1 MANKCLSTVRPAVAA
16 WPPPSGMKTGIQTR
30 ALQIGVADCFPH
42 HYSLKTHDEAKD
54 FRRSPSPGAVSAVN
68 DYQSVTMIYLEAP
81 IDYKFAFEAK
91 EAFKD

>member
-1 MANKCLSTVRPAVAA
+1 
-16 WPPPSGMKTGIQTR
+16 MKTGIQTR

-54 FRRSPSPGAVSAVN
+54 FRRSPSPGAVSAVS

>member
-1 MANKCLSTVRPAVAA
+1 
-16 WPPPSGMKTGIQTR
+16 MKTGIQTR
-30 ALQIGVADCFPH
+30 ASQIGVADCFPH

-54 FRRSPSPGAVSAVN
+54 FRRSPSPGAVN
-68 DYQSVTMIYLEAP
+68 DYQSVTMIYLVAP